1 MEILPLRRL
10 DVKSLA
16 YIYKLISYCI
26 LLLLVTTTPTRKE
39 GSDRQALKSP
49 LFIPGA
55 SNNYQAKATIDTKV
69 EFLGTT
75 NSYRNCKKCFKSCLL
90 K

>member
-16 YIYKLISYCI
+16 YTYKLISYCI
-26 LLLLVTTTPTRKE
+26 LVTNTPTCKE

-75 NSYRNCKKCFKSCLL
+75 NSYRNCKKCLKSSLR